1 MDTAKPGQDSQP
13 SEEAVAR
20 YLRNHPGFFL
30 NNEDLLADLKL
41 AHNSGRAV
49 SLLERQVEVLRER
62 NMDMR
67 ARLSNLLDNAQH
79 NDTIF
84 ERSKSLI
91 LGMLEARRP
100 EELSNTLCR
109 RLVSDFERV
118 DYASL
123 TLFGDPSKMG
133 SSQLRVVSPEHA
145 DQEIGHLLR
154 GGKGVCGVLRG
165 EELKFLFG
173 QHADHIGSAALMPIR
188 PGNVDGVLAIASKD
202 PQHFKSSMG
211 TLFLDYIAEVINRVL
226 PRLMRGPFGN

>member
-1 MDTAKPGQDSQP
+1 MDTAKPKEDGLP
-13 SEEAVAR
+13 SEDDVAR

-30 NNEDLLADLKL
+30 QNEDILAELKL
-41 AHNSGRAV
+41 AHHSGKAV
-49 SLLERQVEVLRER
+49 SLLKRQVEVLRER

-67 ARLSNLLDNAQH
+67 SRMSNLLDNAQH
-79 NDTIF
+79 NDVIF
-84 ERSKSLI
+84 ERSKALI

-109 RLVSDFERV
+109 RLVNDFDMI

-133 SSQLRVVSPEHA
+133 NAQLRVVSPETAQQH
-145 DQEIGHLLR
+145 IGSLLR

-165 EELKFLFG
+165 EELSFLFG
-173 QHADHIGSAALMPIR
+173 KHADHIGSAALIPIK
-188 PGNVDGVLAIASKD
+188 PGNIDGVLAIASKD

-226 PRLMRGPFGN
+226 PKLMRGPFIS